1 MSTLEHHSASSP
13 GSVQESGGADHATGI
28 VPLEARRGPVFMGL
42 LWITM
47 VTGLT
52 TLSLGLQFHD
62 RGLGLV
68 DTLKGCVAGAAML
81 LVYTVIAAFLGAAT
95 GQTYALLTRSIFG
108 KLGSYLV
115 SAILVVISLGWFGF
129 QAAFLARLLDPL
141 LGFGGH
147 LLVPTA
153 VCALLMGITNY
164 FGFSGVANYARYVAA
179 PVLILLVLASAVQI
193 TQGGLA
199 PLLAHVPPV
208 ATDPTSV
215 VQIAG
220 LVMGFGIW
228 GNEPDFWRFGRP
240 DWREPI
246 LPLAIAMATGL
257 VLFPLVGWGIA
268 ALAGAHSDHDAAL
281 YLTRTVMQGA
291 VPLAVLIFGA
301 IQISNNDPNLYEA
314 VNALE
319 NVTQWPRRAVVVV
332 LWAIGIAAAL
342 GLGALEGALFLV
354 SGITSVLVPTAT
366 VIMAADCF
374 LVPRLYGV
382 TRQMDRV
389 PTWSE
394 TAEANVPGILALVAG
409 ALVGVYTNGSIPG
422 FGPGIVGIPP
432 LQAWGVALVVYLLMV
447 SVVRRSPRWL
457 GHPGS

>member
-1 MSTLEHHSASSP
+1 MSTLDHQSISAR
-13 GSVQESGGADHATGI
+13 GTGQVNGGTDHATGI
-28 VPLEARRGPVFMGL
+28 VPIEARRGPVFMGL

-68 DTLKGCVAGAAML
+68 DTVRGCLAGAGML

-108 KLGSYLV
+108 KIGSYLV

-129 QAAFLARLLDPL
+129 QASFLARLLDPL
-141 LGFGGH
+141 LGFGGQ

-179 PVLILLVLASAVQI
+179 PILIALVLASAVQI

-208 ATDPTSV
+208 AQDPTSV
-215 VQIAG
+215 VQVAG

-246 LPLAIAMATGL
+246 LPLAIAMAIGL

-268 ALAGAHSDHDAAL
+268 ALTGAHSDHDAAL
-281 YLTRTVMQGA
+281 YLTRTVLFGA
-291 VPLAVLIFGA
+291 APLAVLIFGA

-319 NVTQWPRRAVVVV
+319 NVTQWPRRSVVLV

-366 VIMAADCF
+366 VIMAAEIF
-374 LVPRLYGV
+374 LVPRLFGV
-382 TRQMDRV
+382 SRPMDRV
-389 PTWSE
+389 PTWSQ
-394 TAEANVPGILALVAG
+394 TALGNLPGILALVAG
-409 ALVGVYTNGSIPG
+409 ALVGVYTNGTIPG

-432 LQAWGVALVVYLLMV
+432 LQAWGAGLIIYLVGV
-447 SVVRRSPRWL
+447 SFVRSSPGLL